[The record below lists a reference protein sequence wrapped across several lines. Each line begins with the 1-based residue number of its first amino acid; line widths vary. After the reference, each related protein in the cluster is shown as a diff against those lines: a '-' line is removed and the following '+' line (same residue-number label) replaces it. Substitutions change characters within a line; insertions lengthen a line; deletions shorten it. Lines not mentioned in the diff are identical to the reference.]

1 MSVCGHSILATNGS
15 ESKRACRRCCG
26 SWWHDPCHNV
36 RKRKVIRQVLSG
48 NPTKFLTLT
57 TRNPGNGNPVA
68 EAERMSGAL
77 TIFAKRIARKLKIK
91 KIEYAAFFEAHESG
105 WPHLHIVG
113 RWGFIK
119 QKDLLKAWRQIVG
132 SGGVNIIKPKTAG
145 GVANYV
151 SAYVGKGAHRFGT
164 LKRYRFTRG
173 YKLPKKHNWKPVLD
187 RDEVWQLSA
196 QRLADWCD
204 ALENR
209 GWRFAIRN
217 PHFAFA
223 RAPP

>member
-26 SWWHDPCHNV
+26 SWWHDPCSKV
-36 RKRKVIRQVLSG
+36 RKRKVIAQVLSG
-48 NPTKFLTLT
+48 RPTKFLTLT
-57 TRNPGNGNPVA
+57 TQNTGTGNPVD
-68 EAERMSGAL
+68 EAERMSRAL

-91 KIEYAAFFEAHESG
+91 KIEYAAFFEATEKG
-105 WPHLHIVG
+105 WPHFHIVG

-119 QKDLLKAWRQIVG
+119 WKWLRDEWNSIVG
-132 SGGVNIIKPKTAG
+132 RGSVWIEGPDTPGGVSK
-145 GVANYV
+145 YV
-151 SAYVGKGAHRFGT
+151 SSYVGKGAHRFGT

-173 YKLPKKHNWKPVLD
+173 YKLPEKHNWKPVLD

-209 GWRFAIRN
+209 GWRFAIRS